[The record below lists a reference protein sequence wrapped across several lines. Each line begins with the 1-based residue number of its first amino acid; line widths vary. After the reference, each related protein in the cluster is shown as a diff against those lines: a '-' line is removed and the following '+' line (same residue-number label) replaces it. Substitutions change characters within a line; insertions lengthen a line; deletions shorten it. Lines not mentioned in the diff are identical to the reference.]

1 MYMPRTRLEATGLKR
16 GLPMIFVHTPKC
28 GGSYIAH
35 AIGYHRERR
44 CFTRKYPRLR
54 GHKTYLEFKS
64 GMADLDMSIDDY
76 VTFSVIRDP
85 WSWHVSLYHYV
96 KGLTGV
102 DREKNEDLVALMN
115 RLGFSEYLSWLADIE
130 DPAPDLYNARIV
142 SDWVTGEDGVIAVD
156 YILRQESLEADLRRM
171 QKKYGVRLKIP
182 SKPVNISSHGDY
194 RSYYSNA
201 EVDFIAKRH
210 QHDLQLFGYRFD
222 GPPLSR

>member
-44 CFTRKYPRLR
+44 CFTRKHPKLK
-54 GHKTYLEFKS
+54 GHKTYLEFKTAMAGL
-64 GMADLDMSIDDY
+64 GMDIGDFN
-76 VTFSVIRDP
+76 TFSVVRDP

-102 DREKNEDLVALMN
+102 ERAKNEDLVALMN
-115 RLGFSEYLSWLADIE
+115 RIDFSEYLRWLADIK
-130 DPAPDLYNARIV
+130 DPAFDLYNARIV
-142 SDWVTGEDGVIAVD
+142 SDWVVGEDGKIAVD
-156 YILRQESLEADLRRM
+156 FILRQESLDTDLRRM
-171 QKKYGVRLKIP
+171 QATYGIRLNIP
-182 SKPVNISSHGDY
+182 EKPVNTSRHRDY
-194 RSYYSNA
+194 RSYYSCD

-210 QHDLQLFGYRFD
+210 ERDLQLFGYRFD
-222 GPPLSR
+222 S